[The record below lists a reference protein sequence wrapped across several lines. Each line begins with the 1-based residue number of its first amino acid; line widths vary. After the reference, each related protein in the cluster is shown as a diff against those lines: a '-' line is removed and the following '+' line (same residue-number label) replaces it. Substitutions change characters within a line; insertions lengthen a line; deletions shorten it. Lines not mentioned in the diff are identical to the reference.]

1 MALVTLDD
9 RTPTSAKAIEAHYW
23 ALDPRIRAKR
33 AALEAQRDAH
43 HAIVDALRLKLHA
56 LREDLVVKRRRLGDA
71 IASATP
77 ARSRGESDPR
87 GAAAIVTTGGFPD
100 RSVREQEVARLAENL
115 QRAEAA
121 YQSAQERWAASARV
135 AQNCQEWL
143 AATPIPAI
151 VPVVVPFARVADP
164 RAELDSIR
172 AKIAALA
179 REAEAVGRAS
189 VPTSEAL
196 QRLDAFARD
205 VAAQRATRPILWSS
219 SPSMKYRA
227 SWLQVIV
234 PLIVATPVF
243 GFTSPVLL
251 TVRPM

>member
-9 RTPTSAKAIEAHYW
+9 RTPTTAKAIEAHYW

-33 AALEAQRDAH
+33 DALQAQREGA
-43 HAIVDALRLKLHA
+43 HAIVDALRLKLHT
-56 LREDLVVKRRRLGDA
+56 LREELVTKRRRLSDA
-71 IASATP
+71 IANASP
-77 ARSRGESDPR
+77 ELSHGESDPR
-87 GAAAIVTTGGFPD
+87 GAAAIVTTGGFPQ
-100 RSVREQEVARLAENL
+100 RLVREQEVARLAENL
-115 QRAEAA
+115 KRAEAA
-121 YQSAQERWAASARV
+121 YQSAEERWTASARV
-135 AQNCQEWL
+135 AQNCHEWL
-143 AATPIPAI
+143 EATPIAVI
-151 VPVVVPFARVADP
+151 VPVVIPFARVADP
-164 RAELDSIR
+164 RVELETIR

-179 REAEAVGRAS
+179 QEAEAVERAS

-219 SPSMKYRA
+219 SLAMKYRA
-227 SWLQVIV
+227 SLLQVIV
-234 PLIVATPVF
+234 PLTVATPVF